1 MKTCLQCLTERRR
14 CIELEIQSA
23 SPSFQ
28 MGMRSLIWR
37 QEAETMGGGVGEGGV
52 SEKYI
57 KTEIASHV
65 STDKQVAP
73 PWVEFFSN
81 TR

>member
-1 MKTCLQCLTERRR
+1 MLQCLTERRR

-37 QEAETMGGGVGEGGV
+37 QEAETMGGKGGV
-52 SEKYI
+52 SEK
-57 KTEIASHV
+57 
-65 STDKQVAP
+65 
-73 PWVEFFSN
+73 
-81 TR
+81 